1 MAELDRARRRFLGT
15 TALAGIGILIGSR
28 AARAFTQQ
36 KMDPA
41 VHKAYL
47 NGCTNA
53 ADPYHAGLVQQAE
66 SQMQGRMSDAEIQA
80 AIAAMRCPLCG
91 CALVAAVPV
100 PAKAG

>member
-1 MAELDRARRRFLGT
+1 MAELDRARRRFLSS
-15 TALAGIGILIGSR
+15 TALAGIGLLIGTR
-28 AARAFTQQ
+28 TARAFTQQ

-66 SQMQGRMSDAEIQA
+66 AQMQGRMSDADIQA
-80 AIAAMRCPLCG
+80 AIATMRCPICG
-91 CALVAAVPV
+91 CALVSA
-100 PAKAG
+100 AKAG

>member
-1 MAELDRARRRFLGT
+1 MAELDRARRRFLGS
-15 TALAGIGILIGSR
+15 TALAGIGILLGSR

-66 SQMQGRMSDAEIQA
+66 AEMKGRMSDAQIQA
-80 AIAAMRCPLCG
+80 AIAAMRCPICG
-91 CALVAAVPV
+91 CALVAAA
-100 PAKAG
+100 PAAAEAG